1 MIAKINAFLQKIAAV
16 LLSFLPD
23 SPIAPIIDS
32 IERAEW
38 LGYINWF
45 VPVGTFVAI
54 GTAWITAIGV
64 FYVYQMILRWAKAV
78 GD

>member
-23 SPIAPIIDS
+23 SPLAPVIAS
-32 IERAEW
+32 IEQAEW

-45 VPVGTFVAI
+45 VPVGTFVGI
-54 GTAWITAIGV
+54 GTAWITAIGI
-64 FYVYQMILRWAKAV
+64 FYIYQMILRWAKAV